1 MIRIKTKKQKIERLN
16 KYIERIEEKL
26 SELRSDYYGSFLGGG
41 GGTRTTVSQNSKE
54 LEAISKRLSVLEEI
68 VRESGLITDFS
79 DDEVK
84 IREDRKYN
92 SLFGGTYTVDV
103 PYQINKV
110 KTVG

>member
-1 MIRIKTKKQKIERLN
+1 MIRIKTKKQKIEQLT
-16 KYIERIEEKL
+16 KHIDKIEEKL
-26 SELRSDYYGSFLGGG
+26 YEIRNDYYGSSFGG
-41 GGTRTTVSQNSKE
+41 GGTRTNVYQNNKE
-54 LEAISKRLSVLEEI
+54 VEAMTKRLSVLEEI

-92 SLFGGTYTVDV
+92 NLFGGTYTVDV